1 MTFASPAKLKIDTS
15 PPAPSGTR
23 IDPDVTVPGFGLMTD
38 VFGCA
43 LPAGHT
49 VMNDGAV
56 TSKSTV
62 TFSNTEMASAG
73 TGTPGRLGA
82 AVVSGTLMVAPGP
95 SGAGALTA
103 TPGARVSSTRLG
115 VTPTKP
121 SASPGDCDEAG
132 IDPGIKA
139 IASKAAPATNT
150 LLSERTTKA
159 WHTLWTTPRNVPGRP
174 RGESKSV
181 AAVGLDHP
189 EDVAL
194 RVLHVREPTDA
205 RNRVDL
211 VELRP
216 RGLAHS
222 GNGILQR
229 PPSPVLTSQ

>member
-43 LPAGHT
+43 LPVGHT
-49 VMNDGAV
+49 VMKDAAV

-62 TFSNTEMASAG
+62 TLSSTEIAPGG

-82 AVVSGTLMVAPGP
+82 AVVRGRLMVAEGP

-103 TPGARVSSTRLG
+103 TPGARVSSTRMG

-132 IDPGIKA
+132 IDPGMTA
-139 IASKAAPATNT
+139 IAAKAAPATST
-150 LLSERTTKA
+150 LLSERI
-159 WHTLWTTPRNVPGRP
+159 
-174 RGESKSV
+174 ES
-181 AAVGLDHP
+181 A
-189 EDVAL
+189 
-194 RVLHVREPTDA
+194 
-205 RNRVDL
+205 
-211 VELRP
+211 
-216 RGLAHS
+216 
-222 GNGILQR
+222 
-229 PPSPVLTSQ
+229 